1 MSAVSSVRERIA
13 SEVEP
18 VELDFGNVVVDLS
31 GNRTS
36 RLVDLTGIPHIPRL
50 PHFRLPSIFDDVSHG
65 SRESGLEAF
74 ASIDNEPNAR
84 PTTLSREI
92 GRQVVI
98 AYAIWRLR
106 RNIQ

>member
-1 MSAVSSVRERIA
+1 MSGVNSEGERVPL
-13 SEVEP
+13 EVVP

-65 SRESGLEAF
+65 SRVSGLEAF

-84 PTTLSREI
+84 PPTLSHEI
-92 GRQVVI
+92 GRQIVI
-98 AYAIWRLR
+98 VYAIWRLH
-106 RNIQ
+106 RNIR